1 MSLDR
6 LTNPPVRVLSTE
18 LPDGTVVYLRRLT
31 EVEYSLYEA
40 ELYDPTTGKVTEERF
55 SSQRRRFLSR
65 ALANADGTPLVG
77 DPKNS
82 AQLESM
88 DPFEAIFL
96 RDEYDRLFP
105 RPKSPSVK
113 SLEKKSE
120 PAPA

>member
-6 LTNPPVRVLSTE
+6 LTNPPIKVLSTE

-40 ELYDPTTGKVTEERF
+40 ELYDPATGKVTEERF
-55 SSQRRRFLSR
+55 SSQRRRFLAR
-65 ALANADGTPLVG
+65 ALSDEVG
-77 DPKNS
+77 DRLVDPRDH
-82 AQLESM
+82 ARLESM